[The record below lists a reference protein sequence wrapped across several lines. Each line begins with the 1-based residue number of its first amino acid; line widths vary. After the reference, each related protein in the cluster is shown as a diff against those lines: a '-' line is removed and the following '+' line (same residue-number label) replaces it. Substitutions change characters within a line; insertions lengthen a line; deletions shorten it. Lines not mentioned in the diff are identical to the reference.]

1 MPVLRK
7 AECSYDIRSH
17 HSQRTEWSG
26 QLGKPG
32 LLLPHLQQG
41 KRESCSGA
49 GGNEANAAPQKTY
62 QNPLHQTVCE
72 AGAVILAALPLYGT
86 NADRSACLKKKRVLS
101 GIQPS
106 GNLHIGNYFGMMKP
120 MIDLQVENE
129 LFCFLPN
136 YHALTSQT
144 DGEVLRKNTVEAA
157 ADFLSLGMDPEKS
170 VFWVQSDVPEVTELT
185 WVLNNVTSV
194 GMLER
199 ATSYKDKVSQGLPAH
214 HGLFSYPVLMTADIL
229 LFGTEVVPVGK
240 DQKQHLEMARDI
252 AIKFN
257 TIYGETFVVPE
268 ALIAEETGLIPG
280 TDGQKMSKS
289 YGNTLEIFCEKNDL
303 AEKVMGIVT
312 DNTPP
317 DEPKETENN
326 TLFMIYSL
334 FLEES
339 ERNSL
344 KERFQTPGLKYVDV
358 KKELVDVIWDFFAA
372 YREKRNGL
380 YADDTTVVKILKE
393 GADKAR
399 DAAEP
404 YLKMVRERTGI
415 LYWDS

>member
-1 MPVLRK
+1 M
-7 AECSYDIRSH
+7 
-17 HSQRTEWSG
+17 
-26 QLGKPG
+26 
-32 LLLPHLQQG
+32 
-41 KRESCSGA
+41 
-49 GGNEANAAPQKTY
+49 
-62 QNPLHQTVCE
+62 
-72 AGAVILAALPLYGT
+72 
-86 NADRSACLKKKRVLS
+86 
-101 GIQPS
+101 
-106 GNLHIGNYFGMMKP
+106 
-120 MIDLQVENE
+120 
-129 LFCFLPN
+129 
-136 YHALTSQT
+136 
-144 DGEVLRKNTVEAA
+144 
-157 ADFLSLGMDPEKS
+157 
-170 VFWVQSDVPEVTELT
+170 
-185 WVLNNVTSV
+185 
-194 GMLER
+194 
-199 ATSYKDKVSQGLPAH
+199 
-214 HGLFSYPVLMTADIL
+214 
-229 LFGTEVVPVGK
+229 
-240 DQKQHLEMARDI
+240 
-252 AIKFN
+252 
-257 TIYGETFVVPE
+257 
-268 ALIAEETGLIPG
+268 
-280 TDGQKMSKS
+280 
-289 YGNTLEIFCEKNDL
+289 EIFCEKNDL

-358 KKELVDVIWDFFAA
+358 KKELVDVIWDFFAT

>member
-1 MPVLRK
+1 M
-7 AECSYDIRSH
+7 
-17 HSQRTEWSG
+17 
-26 QLGKPG
+26 
-32 LLLPHLQQG
+32 
-41 KRESCSGA
+41 
-49 GGNEANAAPQKTY
+49 
-62 QNPLHQTVCE
+62 
-72 AGAVILAALPLYGT
+72 
-86 NADRSACLKKKRVLS
+86 KKKRVLS

-257 TIYGETFVVPE
+257 TLYGKTFIVPE

-312 DNTPP
+312 DNTSP